1 MIIWFDKQNFYEYW
15 RHVVSL
21 PIRADL
27 CFGVCVGGGG
37 GEGLSAHCA
46 WCLRLPGD
54 QPLSIRGPSSG
65 REIVLYTG
73 LLLL

>member
-1 MIIWFDKQNFYEYW
+1 MIIWFAKQNFYEYW

-21 PIRADL
+21 PTRADL

-37 GEGLSAHCA
+37 GVRIVHGVYGYQATSLCLFLGL
-46 WCLRLPGD
+46 
-54 QPLSIRGPSSG
+54 SSG

-73 LLLL
+73 LLLS